1 MKYYSSIFVLF
12 ILSLNLSFSQ
22 KYGYVNL
29 GNVVASLP
37 QTKAADTQIK
47 TFTNQLVKQ
56 GEGMAQKLQSD
67 YQAAIEKVQ
76 RGDISPIQQQEL
88 ERALQT
94 QQGEIA
100 RFEQEIQ
107 KKVAKKREEL
117 LAPILDKVK
126 NVIESIGK
134 EEGYIMIFDSS
145 VFNAVLYGGEQEDLT
160 KKVLAALGVN

>member
-1 MKYYSSIFVLF
+1 MKYYSSILVLF

-88 ERALQT
+88 ERALQA

>member
-88 ERALQT
+88 ERALQA

>member
-107 KKVAKKREEL
+107 KKVAQKREEL